1 MKTFL
6 TLATIVLALALAAG
20 AASKNICQ
28 VKRLSTNEVGISC
41 ANGADPTG
49 VKIGETVVMSCG
61 TP

>member
-1 MKTFL
+1 MKRLL
-6 TLATIVLALALAAG
+6 TLATILAALALAAG

-49 VKIGETVVMSCG
+49 TKVGETVIISCG
-61 TP
+61 TR